1 MPTKVEKDIATG
13 KETTGHEWDGIKEL
27 NNPLPKWWLYLFYA
41 TIAVSVVM
49 WILFPSWPGF
59 TGHFGGVLGYSQ
71 RETVQRDIEAARAGQ
86 LGFLDRVEQASLE
99 EITQQSDLLNFAIAG
114 GRAAFGDNCATCHGQ
129 GGAGQSGGFPSL
141 ADDSWLWGGDLES
154 IHQTL
159 LYGIRFDHEDTRFSE
174 MPAFGEI
181 LGPEEIDA
189 VAEYVLSLS
198 GQAENEEAAKQGAEI
213 FAEQCAACHGEAGE
227 GMVELGAPR
236 LSDQIWLYGGT
247 KEQVVAQI
255 RQPQHGVMP
264 AWVDRLDPETIKM
277 LAVYVHSLGGG
288 E

>member
-1 MPTKVEKDIATG
+1 M
-13 KETTGHEWDGIKEL
+13 
-27 NNPLPKWWLYLFYA
+27 
-41 TIAVSVVM
+41 
-49 WILFPSWPGF
+49 
-59 TGHFGGVLGYSQ
+59 
-71 RETVQRDIEAARAGQ
+71 
-86 LGFLDRVEQASLE
+86 
-99 EITQQSDLLNFAIAG
+99 NFAIAG

>member
-41 TIAVSVVM
+41 TIAVSVVI

>member
-27 NNPLPKWWLYLFYA
+27 NNPLPKWWLYLFYV

-213 FAEQCAACHGEAGE
+213 FAEQCAGCHGEAGE